1 MKQYA
6 SFIRTMILMV
16 IIASLYRIIPDRQP
30 GFAPQLA
37 MALFAGA
44 VIKDKK
50 WAFALPLLSMMIS
63 DLLYHFLYIQG
74 LTEIRGFY
82 SGQAVNYLLFAG
94 MTAIGFFMK
103 KINVK
108 NIFVFSLIAPAI
120 YFILSNFHVWIT
132 GGGFNRPKTFE
143 GLMMCYGDG
152 LPFFRN
158 SLIATLLFSAILFG
172 VWRLVIKRDPGQ
184 LATANTVR

>member
-6 SFIRTMILMV
+6 SFIRTLILMV
-16 IIASLYRIIPDRQP
+16 IIAALYRIIPNRQP
-30 GFAPQLA
+30 GFAPQIA

-44 VIKDKK
+44 VIRDKK
-50 WAFALPLLSMMIS
+50 WAFALPILSMMIS

-82 SGQAVNYLLFAG
+82 SGQAINYLLFAS

-103 KINVK
+103 KINIK
-108 NIFVFSLIAPAI
+108 NIFIFSLITPTV
-120 YFILSNFHVWIT
+120 YFILSNFYVWIT
-132 GGGFNRPKTFE
+132 GSGFNRPKTFE
-143 GLMMCYGDG
+143 GLMMCYGDA

-158 SLIATLLFSAILFG
+158 SVIATVLFSAILFG
-172 VWRLVIKRDPGQ
+172 VWRLAIKDARG
-184 LATANTVR
+184 ANWLWLNK